1 MAHSIPVYQPQK
13 MRDGEALSILQELQ
27 PDLIAVVAYG
37 KILPKEILEL
47 PKCGCINVHGSL
59 LPKYRGAGPI
69 QWSVINGEPVTGVT
83 TMYMGEG
90 LDTGD
95 VLLLLILLFLF
106 LEGDDMELVI
116 TLGLLLLLG
125 LE

>member
-1 MAHSIPVYQPQK
+1 MYNRYIPNGASYTRVVEEDAPPTQTVPP
-13 MRDGEALSILQELQ
+13 DAPPPEPDAEAPESAKPASGL
-27 PDLIAVVAYG
+27 G
-37 KILPKEILEL
+37 K
-47 PKCGCINVHGSL
+47 L
-59 LPKYRGAGPI
+59 LRGLKLD
-69 QWSVINGEPVTGVT
+69 
-83 TMYMGEG
+83 G

-125 LE
+125 LIFSVLPCRRCSRWKMPVRMRKRSMDVT

>member
-1 MAHSIPVYQPQK
+1 MYNRYSPNGASYTRIPEEDAPPVRTPPP
-13 MRDGEALSILQELQ
+13 EAEQ
-27 PDLIAVVAYG
+27 A
-37 KILPKEILEL
+37 PKPE
-47 PKCGCINVHGSL
+47 KGT
-59 LPKYRGAGPI
+59 KDGAGVL
-69 QWSVINGEPVTGVT
+69 SKLLKGLKL
-83 TMYMGEG
+83 EG

>member
-1 MAHSIPVYQPQK
+1 MSRGLGDVYKRQ
-13 MRDGEALSILQELQ
+13 GL
-27 PDLIAVVAYG
+27 G
-37 KILPKEILEL
+37 K
-47 PKCGCINVHGSL
+47 L
-59 LPKYRGAGPI
+59 LRGLKLD
-69 QWSVINGEPVTGVT
+69 
-83 TMYMGEG
+83 G

>member
-1 MAHSIPVYQPQK
+1 MSFWTPGMPITWMPISTPYSRLPGRLWHITCF
-13 MRDGEALSILQELQ
+13 
-27 PDLIAVVAYG
+27 G
-37 KILPKEILEL
+37 KQAII
-47 PKCGCINVHGSL
+47 CGATFVWGLVSGL
-59 LPKYRGAGPI
+59 LKGLKL
-69 QWSVINGEPVTGVT
+69 
-83 TMYMGEG
+83 EG

>member
-1 MAHSIPVYQPQK
+1 MYNRYIPNGATYTRIPEDDAPSD
-13 MRDGEALSILQELQ
+13 RPAPPSEPEEASEKKSGGLT
-27 PDLIAVVAYG
+27 
-37 KILPKEILEL
+37 K
-47 PKCGCINVHGSL
+47 L
-59 LPKYRGAGPI
+59 LKGLKLD
-69 QWSVINGEPVTGVT
+69 
-83 TMYMGEG
+83 G